1 MTQHLNTP
9 GPSSS
14 SSSSSLAYSL
24 SDFTVREFLCE
35 KQWLTMLVESPRP
48 RLSGVLFVW
57 MRCLISLREPQ
68 WNFAALM
75 CFISVSQTWIF
86 IIIVVVCV
94 FVWRGD
100 GMEWFLGNGSEWWG
114 RDFLRFEFLFCSL
127 AMSLSCLINWLF
139 QNDCAIICGISL
151 CIQINTNVWMY
162 TGMSVYICL
171 HVCTYANM
179 YVYINICTHARTRVH
194 THAYRYVKTI
204 RRGCMVFSLRVSVF
218 FFFFS
223 WGNS

>member
-1 MTQHLNTP
+1 
-9 GPSSS
+9 
-14 SSSSSLAYSL
+14 
-24 SDFTVREFLCE
+24 
-35 KQWLTMLVESPRP
+35 MLVESPRP

-114 RDFLRFEFLFCSL
+114 RDFFEVWVPVLFSGHVFELFDQL
-127 AMSLSCLINWLF
+127 AVPKWLCYYLWDIFVYTNKYKHKYKRMNVYGYECLHMFACMYVRAYVCIY
-139 QNDCAIICGISL
+139 QYMYTRAHACAYT
-151 CIQINTNVWMY
+151 CIQICKDNQKR
-162 TGMSVYICL
+162 VYGIFFEGEC
-171 HVCTYANM
+171 
-179 YVYINICTHARTRVH
+179 
-194 THAYRYVKTI
+194 
-204 RRGCMVFSLRVSVF
+204 F
-218 FFFFS
+218 FF
-223 WGNS
+223 WGNSYGN

>member
-1 MTQHLNTP
+1 M
-9 GPSSS
+9 
-14 SSSSSLAYSL
+14 
-24 SDFTVREFLCE
+24 
-35 KQWLTMLVESPRP
+35 ESPRP

-171 HVCTYANM
+171 HVCTYAHM